1 MVMFSKSGNGLR
13 FLAIIMFCIS
23 LWLQSYYIFARN
35 ERFVPNIFSLVPDV
49 GMVKVEK
56 AESEKVK
63 VKK

>member
-1 MVMFSKSGNGLR
+1 
-13 FLAIIMFCIS
+13 MFCIS

-35 ERFVPNIFSLVPDV
+35 ERFAPNIFSLVPDV

-56 AESEKVK
+56 AEKWKRQKSGKAESEKVK